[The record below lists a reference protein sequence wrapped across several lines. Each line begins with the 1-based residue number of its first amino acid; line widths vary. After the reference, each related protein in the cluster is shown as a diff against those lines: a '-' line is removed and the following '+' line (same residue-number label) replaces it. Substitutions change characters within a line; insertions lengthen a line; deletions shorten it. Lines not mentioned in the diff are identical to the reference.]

1 VSATARTGRTVLR
14 GRFGLWVLGITTAGA
29 LYLVV
34 DSLARGYVGQTAE
47 ILPWVLLP
55 LWVIYLLLVRPA
67 LVVTDRELVVVN
79 VLRRHE
85 LDWGTV
91 EDLQLR
97 YQAKVVLR
105 DGTTVTAW
113 GAPAVGLDRTTGV
126 APTVG
131 DPSAGQVTAIK
142 RLLYTHIDA
151 ATPGTGAARHRWDTV
166 GVAGSAVLLL
176 LLVLATVL

>member
-1 VSATARTGRTVLR
+1 MARTGRTVLR
-14 GRFGLWVLGITTAGA
+14 GRFGLWVLGITAAAA

-34 DSLARGYVGQTAE
+34 DALARGYVGQTVAT
-47 ILPWVLLP
+47 LPWVLLP

-85 LDWGTV
+85 LDWGAV
-91 EDLQLR
+91 EDVQLR
-97 YQAKVVLR
+97 YQAKVELR
-105 DGTTVTAW
+105 DGTMVTAW

-151 ATPGTGAARHRWDTV
+151 AVPGTGTARHRWDLV
-166 GVAGSAVLLL
+166 GVVGSVALLL
-176 LLVLATVL
+176 LLVLTIAV